1 MWATAT
7 DLPKLTL
14 NDMRQEVMQ
23 KVKFGD
29 EITVDIPFED
39 GTRKVRIVAFYENH
53 ILCRNEFGYM
63 TSILY
68 YDLWTRLQ
76 PKHTNVKIP
85 DRFRGVI
92 N

>member
-7 DLPKLTL
+7 DLPKLKL

-76 PKHTNVKIP
+76 PHTNVKIP